1 MAYSLNTSYIGEELL
16 SGFNWHNGM
25 DLSNGFVQYQSQ
37 EDALDLGLYSV
48 EPFSQVVRLG
58 VDNTEK
64 YGLNEGRPSIRL
76 ESKQA
81 FHHGL
86 FIADFLHMP
95 PSECGTWPAYWAYGP
110 NWPSGGEIDI
120 IEGANLAYTNTMSGH
135 TAEGCQLDP
144 ADEDLFSGE
153 RRNLDCF
160 VGTDNI
166 GCGFNPPSSDTSSY
180 GDGFNAANGGVYAME
195 WDSEYIKIWHFP
207 RGAIPAD
214 IEDKRPDPK
223 KWGLPQALFGGRKC
237 NVDDFYHDMN
247 IVLNIN
253 FCGDYGEGTW
263 QSFETCRALAPTCRE
278 YVANNPEAFENTYW
292 DVAYIDVYSRDET
305 IPPVLPSS
313 KESSDN
319 ISPTAPVAAPS
330 NPNEP
335 NEPNEPNPSE
345 PNGPNPSGL
354 DTPGSANPSSST
366 RRTMFSNQT
375 TSGESTSTMTKTMTT
390 HSTIMVTIP
399 RQGTSSP
406 TVSPLPVVGGGS
418 SVNPD
423 RIGNYSYIGCFGS
436 RTGFLTFDETSQSAD
451 MTIES
456 CIQACG
462 GSTYIGVYEETCYC
476 ADRLDANTRA
486 VADESDC
493 DVPCP
498 GNDKQ
503 LCGGLAARST
513 SNSRRWMPARRDA
526 PSSVLLTVYASLA
539 DTETPEPPPGMGA
552 SRPSTSSGRV
562 DLNDSDNLAGETGSD
577 GQTAAAVTDDV
588 TEVVVVT
595 NTLADSTVTR
605 VITQLGPS
613 EVTTVTRA
621 IGNLAQPNVNTR
633 VQVIVEPDASG
644 ATTLNRPGVRT
655 TVTYFTVFPS
665 DPAALVPQE
674 SVITLLYEDCDCETP
689 RLMAPPMETK
699 VVECDGCGAN
709 GESAVTLTVPITV
722 SVTVPARGGST
733 GQAQPNGGESQQDRL
748 GNGEDSQG
756 QSDQSQSSQGQSSQ
770 GQSGQGQPDGQPD
783 GQQPNQGQSGQE
795 QSDPPQPGQGQTDE
809 EEPAQVQSAQG
820 QSSQEQPDRDQSDQE
835 QSNQGQ
841 PDGQS
846 DQDQSGQQQPDQG
859 QSGQDQSNQGQ
870 PGQEQVVHN
879 QPQPT
884 QPNQVQA
891 PEITTVLTSYQT
903 IQVVTEETLDN
914 NLVVTRTK
922 KQTIVVV
929 VRPSDSA
936 NSQIDSPGNTNV
948 IPDVVPAQP
957 TAPDQPII
965 PTEPANAAAATP
977 GAAGTPGVPDQ
988 PVVVGEAWSA
998 TKGLK
1003 MSIVLSVVVAL
1014 SFAMLL

>member
-1 MAYSLNTSYIGEELL
+1 
-16 SGFNWHNGM
+16 M
-25 DLSNGFVQYQSQ
+25 D
-37 EDALDLGLYSV
+37 
-48 EPFSQVVRLG
+48 
-58 VDNTEK
+58 
-64 YGLNEGRPSIRL
+64 
-76 ESKQA
+76 
-81 FHHGL
+81 
-86 FIADFLHMP
+86 
-95 PSECGTWPAYWAYGP
+95 
-110 NWPSGGEIDI
+110 
-120 IEGANLAYTNTMSGH
+120 TN
-135 TAEGCQLDP
+135 
-144 ADEDLFSGE
+144 
-153 RRNLDCF
+153 N
-160 VGTDNI
+160 
-166 GCGFNPPSSDTSSY
+166 
-180 GDGFNAANGGVYAME
+180 
-195 WDSEYIKIWHFP
+195 
-207 RGAIPAD
+207 
-214 IEDKRPDPK
+214 
-223 KWGLPQALFGGRKC
+223 
-237 NVDDFYHDMN
+237 
-247 IVLNIN
+247 
-253 FCGDYGEGTW
+253 
-263 QSFETCRALAPTCRE
+263 
-278 YVANNPEAFENTYW
+278 
-292 DVAYIDVYSRDET
+292 SR
-305 IPPVLPSS
+305 
-313 KESSDN
+313 
-319 ISPTAPVAAPS
+319 
-330 NPNEP
+330 
-335 NEPNEPNPSE
+335 
-345 PNGPNPSGL
+345 
-354 DTPGSANPSSST
+354 
-366 RRTMFSNQT
+366 
-375 TSGESTSTMTKTMTT
+375 
-390 HSTIMVTIP
+390 
-399 RQGTSSP
+399 
-406 TVSPLPVVGGGS
+406 
-418 SVNPD
+418 
-423 RIGNYSYIGCFGS
+423 
-436 RTGFLTFDETSQSAD
+436 
-451 MTIES
+451 
-456 CIQACG
+456 
-462 GSTYIGVYEETCYC
+462 TCYC

-577 GQTAAAVTDDV
+577 GQPTAVVTDDV

-595 NTLADSTVTR
+595 NTLADSIVTR

-621 IGNLAQPNVNTR
+621 IGNLAQPNINTR
-633 VQVIVEPDASG
+633 VQVIVEPDVSG
-644 ATTLNRPGVRT
+644 ATTLTQTITEFGLPGAANFPTNGIAQLEIPSAATVTRVIGDPSRSGLGTVSPIIADLNRPGVRT

-674 SVITLLYEDCDCETP
+674 SIVTLLYEDCDCETP
-689 RLMAPPMETK
+689 TLMEPPMETK

-722 SVTVPARGGST
+722 SVTVPARGSST
-733 GQAQPNGGESQQDRL
+733 GQTQPNDGESQQDRP
-748 GNGEDSQG
+748 GNGEESQG
-756 QSDQSQSSQGQSSQ
+756 ESSQSPSDQAQSDQSQSSQSSQGQSSQ
-770 GQSGQGQPDGQPD
+770 GESGRGEFPQIQSKPGQSGQGQPDQGQPDQVQPD
-783 GQQPNQGQSGQE
+783 GQ
-795 QSDPPQPGQGQTDE
+795 
-809 EEPAQVQSAQG
+809 
-820 QSSQEQPDRDQSDQE
+820 SDQQ

-846 DQDQSGQQQPDQG
+846 DQDQSGQ
-859 QSGQDQSNQGQ
+859 
-870 PGQEQVVHN
+870 EQAVHN

-1014 SFAMLL
+1014 SFAILL

>member
-16 SGFNWHNGM
+16 YGFNWHNGM
-25 DLSNGFVQYQSQ
+25 DLSHGFVQYQSQ

-58 VDNTEK
+58 VDDTEK

-110 NWPSGGEIDI
+110 TWPSGGEIDI

-214 IEDKRPDPK
+214 IEAKRPDPK

-263 QSFETCRALAPTCRE
+263 QSFETCKALAPTCRE

-313 KESSDN
+313 KDSSDD
-319 ISPTAPVAAPS
+319 ISPTTPVAAPS

-335 NEPNEPNPSE
+335 NEPDEANPSE
-345 PNGPNPSGL
+345 PNGPNPSGP

-366 RRTMFSNQT
+366 RPTRFSNQT
-375 TSGESTSTMTKTMTT
+375 ISGESTSTMTKTMTT
-390 HSTIMVTIP
+390 HSTILVTIP
-399 RQGTSSP
+399 GQGTSSP

-451 MTIES
+451 MTIQS

-462 GSTYIGVYEETCYC
+462 GTTYIGVYEDTCYC

-513 SNSRRWMPARRDA
+513 SNSRRWMPSRRDA

-539 DTETPEPPPGMGA
+539 DTEMPEPPPGMGA

-562 DLNDSDNLAGETGSD
+562 DLNDSDNQAGETGSD
-577 GQTAAAVTDDV
+577 NQPTAAVTDDV

-613 EVTTVTRA
+613 EVMTITRA
-621 IGNLAQPNVNTR
+621 IGNLAHPNVNTR
-633 VQVIVEPDASG
+633 VQVIIEPDASG
-644 ATTLNRPGVRT
+644 ATTLTRAITELGLPGAADFPTNGIAQLEIPSATTVTRVIGDPSRYGMGAVSPVMADLDRPGVRT

-674 SVITLLYEDCDCETP
+674 SVVTLMYEDCDCETP
-689 RLMAPPMETK
+689 KLMAPPMETK

-733 GQAQPNGGESQQDRL
+733 GQAQPKGGESQQDRL
-748 GNGEDSQG
+748 GNGEDIQG
-756 QSDQSQSSQGQSSQ
+756 ESPQSPSGQDQSDQSQSSQGQSGQGEFPQIQSKQ
-770 GQSGQGQPDGQPD
+770 GQSG
-783 GQQPNQGQSGQE
+783 
-795 QSDPPQPGQGQTDE
+795 
-809 EEPAQVQSAQG
+809 
-820 QSSQEQPDRDQSDQE
+820 
-835 QSNQGQ
+835 QGQ

-859 QSGQDQSNQGQ
+859 QS
-870 PGQEQVVHN
+870 GQEQVVHN

-929 VRPSDSA
+929 IRPSDSA
-936 NSQIDSPGNTNV
+936 DSQIDSPGNTNI

-957 TAPDQPII
+957 TGPDQSIV

-977 GAAGTPGVPDQ
+977 SAAGTPGAPDQ

-1003 MSIVLSVVVAL
+1003 TSIVLSVVVAVT
-1014 SFAMLL
+1014 FAILL

>member
-16 SGFNWHNGM
+16 SGFNWQNGV

-58 VDNTEK
+58 VDNTET

-120 IEGANLAYTNTMSGH
+120 IEGANLAYTNTLSGH

-144 ADEDLFSGE
+144 ADSDLFSGE

-195 WDSEYIKIWHFP
+195 WDSDYIKIWHFP

-214 IEDKRPDPK
+214 IEAKTPDPK
-223 KWGLPQALFGGRKC
+223 KWGLPQALFGGSKC
-237 NVDDFYHDMN
+237 NVDDFYEDMN

-263 QSFETCRALAPTCRE
+263 QSFETCKALAPTCRE

-305 IPPVLPSS
+305 IPSVLPSS
-313 KESSDN
+313 SQESSDD
-319 ISPTAPVAAPS
+319 ILPTTSVAAPS

-335 NEPNEPNPSE
+335 NESEEPNSSE
-345 PNGPNPSGL
+345 SNGSNTSGP
-354 DTPGSANPSSST
+354 DTPGPVDSSSST

-375 TSGESTSTMTKTMTT
+375 TSDESTSTMTKTMTT

-399 RQGTSSP
+399 GQGTNSP
-406 TVSPLPVVGGGS
+406 TVTPLPVVGGGG

-436 RTGFLTFDETSQSAD
+436 RTGFLTFEETSQSGD
-451 MTIES
+451 MTIQS
-456 CIQACG
+456 CIDVCG
-462 GSTYIGVYEETCYC
+462 GSTYIGVYEQTCYC

-486 VADESDC
+486 VADESNC
-493 DVPCP
+493 NVPCP
-498 GNDKQ
+498 GNDEQ
-503 LCGGLAARST
+503 LCGGLAAIPT
-513 SNSRRWMPARRDA
+513 SNSRRWMLARRDA
-526 PSSVLLTVYASLA
+526 PSTVLLTVYASLA
-539 DTETPEPPPGMGA
+539 DTESPEPPPGMGA
-552 SRPSTSSGRV
+552 SRPSAV
-562 DLNDSDNLAGETGSD
+562 
-577 GQTAAAVTDDV
+577 VTDDV
-588 TEVVVVT
+588 TEIVVVT
-595 NTLADSTVTR
+595 NTPADSTVTR
-605 VITQLGPS
+605 VITELGPS
-613 EVTTVTRA
+613 EVTTITQA
-621 IGNLAQPNVNTR
+621 IENLAQPNINTR

-644 ATTLNRPGVRT
+644 ATTLTRTIPVYPVMDRPGVKT
-655 TVTYFTVFPS
+655 TVTYFTVLPS

-674 SVITLLYEDCDCETP
+674 SVVTLLYEDCDCETP
-689 RLMAPPMETK
+689 KLMAPPMETK
-699 VVECDGCGAN
+699 VVECDGCGVN

-722 SVTVPARGGST
+722 SVTVPARGSGT
-733 GQAQPNGGESQQDRL
+733 GQVQPNGGESQQD
-748 GNGEDSQG
+748 
-756 QSDQSQSSQGQSSQ
+756 QSSQG
-770 GQSGQGQPDGQPD
+770 
-783 GQQPNQGQSGQE
+783 
-795 QSDPPQPGQGQTDE
+795 
-809 EEPAQVQSAQG
+809 
-820 QSSQEQPDRDQSDQE
+820 

-841 PDGQS
+841 PDGE
-846 DQDQSGQQQPDQG
+846 
-859 QSGQDQSNQGQ
+859 SGQDQSNQGQ
-870 PGQEQVVHN
+870 PDQQP
-879 QPQPT
+879 PQPT
-884 QPNQVQA
+884 QPNQAQA

-903 IQVVTEETLDN
+903 IQVVTVETLENDI
-914 NLVVTRTK
+914 VVTRTK

-936 NSQIDSPGNTNV
+936 DSPGNVNA

-957 TAPDQPII
+957 TTHDLLIVPTGPANATAATSSAARTPGAPDQPI
-965 PTEPANAAAATP
+965 A
-977 GAAGTPGVPDQ
+977 
-988 PVVVGEAWSA
+988 VGQAWSA
-998 TKGLK
+998 TNSLK
-1003 MSIVLSVVVAL
+1003 TSIMLSVVAL
-1014 SFAMLL
+1014 TFALLL